1 MPRQYGKSLTA
12 LRYLEESSSNANSK
26 ITSSMI
32 LALQMR
38 RETEGIAECPQN
50 QSPHFQFSTVALQ
63 PPQQQMGP

>member
-1 MPRQYGKSLTA
+1 
-12 LRYLEESSSNANSK
+12 
-26 ITSSMI
+26 MI

-50 QSPHFQFSTVALQ
+50 QLPHFQFSTVALQ